1 MYLEKYF
8 AASGKNVTLAIT
20 QQMAMIQ
27 NQNKDSLNSSQN
39 VDDIFVEGFS
49 SPDCVTILVN
59 CTKNVEKQA
68 VEIFSKTEET
78 KNGQIKGEQHLIELN
93 KTATLIS
100 KKFDAVEKE
109 KLEREKAIKEMFMN
123 IRLLRQ
129 ERYSRRNCLPIHGLL

>member
-59 CTKNVEKQA
+59 CIKNVEKQA

-100 KKFDAVEKE
+100 KKFDADKKE

>member
-59 CTKNVEKQA
+59 CIKNVEKQA

-78 KNGQIKGEQHLIELN
+78 KNGQIKGDQHLIELN

-129 ERYSRRNCLPIHGLL
+129 EQYSRRNCLPIHGLL

>member
-59 CTKNVEKQA
+59 CIKNVEKQA

-78 KNGQIKGEQHLIELN
+78 KNGQIKGDQHLIELN

-100 KKFDAVEKE
+100 KKFDADEKE

-129 ERYSRRNCLPIHGLL
+129 EQYSRRNCLPIHGLL

>member
-59 CTKNVEKQA
+59 CIKNVEKQA

-129 ERYSRRNCLPIHGLL
+129 EQYSRRNCLPIHGLL

>member
-59 CTKNVEKQA
+59 CIKNVEKQA
-68 VEIFSKTEET
+68 VEIFSKTEEI
-78 KNGQIKGEQHLIELN
+78 KNGQIKGDQHLIELN

-129 ERYSRRNCLPIHGLL
+129 EQYSRRNCLPIHGLL

>member
-59 CTKNVEKQA
+59 CIKNVEKQA

-78 KNGQIKGEQHLIELN
+78 KNSQIKGEQHLIELN

>member
-59 CTKNVEKQA
+59 CIKNVEKQA

-78 KNGQIKGEQHLIELN
+78 KNGQIKGDQHLIELN

>member
-59 CTKNVEKQA
+59 CIKNVEKQA

-100 KKFDAVEKE
+100 KKFDADEKE

>member
-39 VDDIFVEGFS
+39 VDIFVEGFS

-59 CTKNVEKQA
+59 CIKNVEKQA

-129 ERYSRRNCLPIHGLL
+129 EQYSRRNCLPIHGLL

>member
-39 VDDIFVEGFS
+39 VDDIFVEGFF

-59 CTKNVEKQA
+59 CIKNVEKQA

-78 KNGQIKGEQHLIELN
+78 KNGQIKGDQHLIELN

-129 ERYSRRNCLPIHGLL
+129 EQYSRRNCLPIHGLL

>member
-59 CTKNVEKQA
+59 CIKNVEKQA
-68 VEIFSKTEET
+68 VEIFSKKEET
-78 KNGQIKGEQHLIELN
+78 KNGQIKGDQHLIELN

-129 ERYSRRNCLPIHGLL
+129 EQYSRRNCLPIHGLL

>member
-59 CTKNVEKQA
+59 CIKNVEKQA

>member
-39 VDDIFVEGFS
+39 VDDIFAEGFS

-59 CTKNVEKQA
+59 CIKNVEKQA

-78 KNGQIKGEQHLIELN
+78 KNSQIKGEQHLIELN

-100 KKFDAVEKE
+100 KKFDADEKE

-129 ERYSRRNCLPIHGLL
+129 EQYSRRNCLPIHGLL

>member
-39 VDDIFVEGFS
+39 VDDIFVEGFF

-59 CTKNVEKQA
+59 CIKNVEKQA

-78 KNGQIKGEQHLIELN
+78 KNGQIKGDQHLIELN

>member
-39 VDDIFVEGFS
+39 VDDIFVEGFF

-59 CTKNVEKQA
+59 CIKNVEKQA